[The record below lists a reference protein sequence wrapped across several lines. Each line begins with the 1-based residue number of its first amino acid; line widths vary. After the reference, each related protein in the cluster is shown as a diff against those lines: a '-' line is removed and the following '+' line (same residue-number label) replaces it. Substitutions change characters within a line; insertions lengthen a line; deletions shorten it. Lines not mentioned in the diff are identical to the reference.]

1 MKAAMPSVRTVSPA
15 VLAVLAALAILA
27 AACTPFP
34 KVAVQEPTT
43 VKPAPV
49 RRAVQANGAIYQ
61 HTAYR
66 PLLEDNRARF
76 VGDVLTININESLSA
91 SQAKNSTA
99 SKTGTTTMANPA
111 VKLPFGGSLGANT
124 ISVNGSSS
132 NTFEGKGGTNST
144 NAFSGTITVTVIDVL
159 ANGNLV
165 VSGEKQIGNNQQVET
180 VRFSGVVNPLTIV
193 GGNTVSSSQV
203 ADARIELRGQGQID
217 EAQVMGWLARFFLTF
232 LPF

>member
-1 MKAAMPSVRTVSPA
+1 MKAAMPSVRIVLPA
-15 VLAVLAALAILA
+15 VLAASAILV

-43 VKPAPV
+43 VKPVPV

-111 VKLPFGGSLGANT
+111 VKLPFGGSLGANS